1 MKILFLDDDNRRHEY
16 FEYAMLSNSKEHEI
30 VHVHSAKAAI
40 DALINNERFDLVHLD
55 HDLGN
60 GVGNNGYEVAVFIST
75 MSGST
80 VPHKIVIHSSNPVGA
95 ERMLSRLEDST
106 EVQIIPFCI

>member
-1 MKILFLDDDNRRHEY
+1 MRILFLDDDNRRHDY
-16 FEYAMLSNSKEHEI
+16 FEYAMLSNAKEHEV
-30 VHVHSAKAAI
+30 VHVHTAKAAI
-40 DALINNERFDLVHLD
+40 EALISNERFDLVHLD

-80 VPHKIVIHSSNPVGA
+80 VPRKIVIHSSNQQGA
-95 ERMLSRLEDST
+95 ERMSTQLEDST
-106 EVQIIPFCI
+106 EVQIVPFGI